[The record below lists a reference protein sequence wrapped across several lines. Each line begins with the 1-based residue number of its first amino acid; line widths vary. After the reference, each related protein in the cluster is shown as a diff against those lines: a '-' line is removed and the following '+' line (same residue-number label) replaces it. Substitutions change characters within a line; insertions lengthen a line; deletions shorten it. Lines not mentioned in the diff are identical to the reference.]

1 MTMRVDET
9 SYVQHRQDANVQ
21 SNGKDNKNDT
31 SKITIFAK
39 DGVLDVKEQQE
50 LLQDSIKIDATIQNA
65 IAKGFDID
73 SEIKKTSN
81 FLSDFELIKD
91 NNNSFNTAIAYAQKK
106 IQNTINCIKQEVVN
120 FLQANGTEEFS
131 KNESGEITGTLYKD
145 ANGKIYKTLEYEYD
159 KDGNIIK
166 HITKDKDGNVT
177 SILELGTNGLNT
189 HLVKFKNDNS
199 STEYYYDE
207 NGNENQR
214 ILKDKD
220 GNIEHIFNGNKSQ
233 NDYIEK
239 MMSAKKLL

>member
-1 MTMRVDET
+1 MFYILYIEQIYRIEYRSQAMTMRVDET

-106 IQNTINCIKQEVVN
+106 N
-120 FLQANGTEEFS
+120 S
-131 KNESGEITGTLYKD
+131 K
-145 ANGKIYKTLEYEYD
+145 
-159 KDGNIIK
+159 
-166 HITKDKDGNVT
+166 
-177 SILELGTNGLNT
+177 
-189 HLVKFKNDNS
+189 
-199 STEYYYDE
+199 YY
-207 NGNENQR
+207 
-214 ILKDKD
+214 
-220 GNIEHIFNGNKSQ
+220 
-233 NDYIEK
+233 
-239 MMSAKKLL
+239 